1 MNFLISGGHGYGNVG
16 DEAQLAGIISEIRSN
31 FQNSNITVLS
41 PNPKYTLDQHS
52 CDKCILAS
60 REALFF
66 QTCFPQLYN
75 IRLKR
80 NGSIFMKKHLLFKSC
95 FWLLMACFLIEGN
108 LIQSTRFTLYPKS
121 VSNIIKN
128 MTHAV
133 KFCVL

>member
-1 MNFLISGGHGYGNVG
+1 MYLCYSVKLQKIARSFFRQNMNFLISGGHGYGNVG

-66 QTCFPQLYN
+66 QTRFPQLYN

-80 NGSIFMKKHLLFKSC
+80 NGSIFMKF
-95 FWLLMACFLIEGN
+95 GN
-108 LIQSTRFTLYPKS
+108 
-121 VSNIIKN
+121 
-128 MTHAV
+128 
-133 KFCVL
+133 FCLKVIFGY